1 MWLQMKIDIVEMT
14 PTKAQFIIS
23 DTNPSF
29 ANALRRTVIADV
41 PKMAIDNVEFHLG
54 PIMDEG
60 GVAFESVSPLFDE
73 VVAHRL
79 SMVPIPTDLDV
90 FSFRSKCSCNGEGCP
105 SCTIMYSLNKK
116 GPCTVYSGD
125 LEPIGNEKLRVKDDL
140 IPIVKLA
147 DDQALLVY
155 ATAELGTG
163 KQHSKWQAAIAAGY
177 RYFAKIELNS
187 SKCDLGES
195 CVKSCPKGVLAKED
209 KKIVAKHPE
218 KCNLCNSCIE
228 VCDAGVIKITP
239 DPSKIMFRFE
249 TDGALTAKDVLL
261 KALKIL
267 EEKFDGVR
275 EAVSGLEEKD

>member
-1 MWLQMKIDIVEMT
+1 MKIDITEMT
-14 PTKAQFIIS
+14 PTRAQFVIS

-29 ANALRRTVIADV
+29 ANALRRTIIADV

-60 GVAFESVSPLFDE
+60 GTAYESVSPLFDE

-79 SMVPIPTDLDV
+79 SMVPVPTDLDT
-90 FSFRSKCSCNGEGCP
+90 FTFRSKCTCNGEGCP
-105 SCTIMYSLNKK
+105 NCTIMYSLNKK

-125 LEPIGNEKLRVKDDL
+125 LEPLGSDKFRVKDDL

-163 KQHSKWQAAIAAGY
+163 RLHAKWQAAMGAGY
-177 RYFAKIELNS
+177 RYFAKIHIEN
-187 SKCDLGES
+187 SKCDLGGS
-195 CVKSCPKGVLAKED
+195 CVKVCPKGVLAKED
-209 KKIVAKHPE
+209 KKIVVKHPE

-228 VCDAGVIKITP
+228 ICDAGAIKVTA
-239 DPSKIMFRFE
+239 DPTKILFRFE
-249 TDGALTAKDVLL
+249 TDGSLQAKEVLL
-261 KALKIL
+261 RGLKTL
-267 EEKFDGVR
+267 EERFEQLR
-275 EAVSGLEEKD
+275 EQVSALEE